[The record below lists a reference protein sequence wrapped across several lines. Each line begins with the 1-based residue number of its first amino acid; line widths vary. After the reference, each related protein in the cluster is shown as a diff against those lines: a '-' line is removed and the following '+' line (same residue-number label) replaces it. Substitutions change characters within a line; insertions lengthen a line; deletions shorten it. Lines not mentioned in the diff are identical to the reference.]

1 MKYSRNTEH
10 QLMSALHLWLV
21 LFLLFET
28 IEPKVG
34 CFVDVFMY
42 SKWEMVDAVSQIALM
57 LKYILV
63 KMMIETD
70 F

>member
-1 MKYSRNTEH
+1 M
-10 QLMSALHLWLV
+10 HLWLV